1 MVAVEAPPPH
11 ATPAPL
17 FHTVSAGSYLYRLY
31 NPAYPGFRFYGPLN
45 MRFDHHGGTGA
56 TRPPALDATRGVYYA
71 AFTLSSC
78 IVELFGDATRQIV
91 RHGRFIARP
100 RLLRD
105 LRLLDLRGSGAM
117 RAGTVAA
124 IAKVP
129 DRAVTQAWSRFFYE
143 RTDLYTTVDG
153 LMFYNAHNDEAAV
166 ALYERAADALF
177 CPDNDPAYVRPLDDP
192 ALLPAILTIA
202 EDNNLTV
209 ATT

>member
-1 MVAVEAPPPH
+1 VVAVEAPPPRRPP
-11 ATPAPL
+11 TPV
-17 FHTVSAGSYLYRLY
+17 FQTVPAGSHLYRIY
-31 NPAYPGFRFYGPLN
+31 NPAYPGFRFYGPLG
-45 MRFDHHGGTGA
+45 MRFDHHRGVGTDR
-56 TRPPALDATRGVYYA
+56 TPALDTTRGIYYA

-78 IVELFGDATRQIV
+78 LVELFGDATRQIV
-91 RHGRFIARP
+91 RQGRLIARP

-105 LRLLDLRGSGAM
+105 LHLLDLHGSGAM

-129 DRAVTQAWSRFFYE
+129 DRQITQAWSRFFYE
-143 RTDLYTTVDG
+143 RADLYTAVDG
-153 LMFYNAHNDEAAV
+153 LLFFNAHNDEEAL

-177 CPDNDPAYVRPLDDP
+177 CPDSDPAYVRRLDDP

-209 ATT
+209 AT